1 MPELDVE
8 RPPWTRSR
16 TDRII
21 AGVCG
26 GFAAR
31 MGTSTWLVRIVVLI
45 AAFVTA
51 GLATVAYLLL
61 ALLLPL
67 EPAPHE
73 DAS

>member
-1 MPELDVE
+1 MPELEAD

-16 TDRII
+16 TDRMI

-31 MGTSTWLVRIVVLI
+31 MGVSTWIVRTVVLI
-45 AAFVTA
+45 AAFVTV

-67 EPAPHE
+67 EPETEEAP
-73 DAS
+73 

>member
-51 GLATVAYLLL
+51 GLETVAYLLL